1 MPWRLPDSPADRLAL
16 AKGYPFP
23 APGSCYLFR
32 NGAAEPLPR
41 DSALT
46 KGLFGG
52 RQPVLA
58 HGSNRSPEQ
67 LARKYGTAAQIPV
80 TYGRLADYDV
90 VYSAHMSQ
98 YGSIASTLQHAPGT
112 TVRLTINWLDATQLA
127 RMHETEGPST
137 YAYGRLSGIDLTLES
152 GPAERLTEAT
162 VYLSTNGC
170 LAAQPCDG
178 APIGL
183 EAVEAEGRAHPA
195 MVQPAVLAL
204 VQKRHRPDSDLD
216 EMILRKVADRALR
229 QALVAEMKA
238 QAVPPLR
245 PHFDEIERPAG

>member
-32 NGAAEPLPR
+32 NGTAEPLPR
-41 DSALT
+41 DPALYE
-46 KGLFGG
+46 G

-67 LARKYGTAAQIPV
+67 LARKYGSAAEIPV

-98 YGSIASTLQHAPGT
+98 YGSIASTLQHTPGT
-112 TVRLTINWLDATQLA
+112 TVRLTINWLDRRQLA

-137 YAYGRLSGIDLTLES
+137 YAYGRLRGIDLALES
-152 GPAERLTEAT
+152 GPVERPR
-162 VYLSTNGC
+162 GG
-170 LAAQPCDG
+170 DG
-178 APIGL
+178 LPL
-183 EAVEAEGRAHPA
+183 DQRLPGRRAGR
-195 MVQPAVLAL
+195 Q
-204 VQKRHRPDSDLD
+204 R
-216 EMILRKVADRALR
+216 ADRPAAPWR
-229 QALVAEMKA
+229 RTDAGT
-238 QAVPPLR
+238 R
-245 PHFDEIERPAG
+245 PWRSPRSWPWCKPGTGRIRPWTT

>member
-32 NGAAEPLPR
+32 NGTAEPLPR
-41 DSALT
+41 DPALYE
-46 KGLFGG
+46 G

-67 LARKYGTAAQIPV
+67 LARKYGSAAEIPV

-98 YGSIASTLQHAPGT
+98 YGSIASTLHHAPGT
-112 TVRLTINWLDATQLA
+112 TVRLTINWLDRRQLD

-137 YAYGRLSGIDLTLES
+137 YAYGRLRGIDLALES
-152 GPAERLTEAT
+152 GPAARLAEAT

-170 LAAQPCDG
+170 LAAEPDGG

-183 EAVEAEGRAHPA
+183 GAVEADGRRHPA
-195 MVQPAVLAL
+195 MEQPEVLAL
-204 VQKRHRPDSDLD
+204 VQTRHRPDQALD
-216 EMILRKVADRALR
+216 DMILRKVADRGLR

-238 QAVPPLR
+238 QAVAPLR
-245 PHFDEIERPAG
+245 PHFKEIERPPG